1 MCRMPRAT
9 RKNGRMGPV
18 RRLGYP
24 IETGL
29 KLVTNTGSRVL
40 NTSKNLLNSV
50 GRGARGVVANTTS
63 AVNNTGR
70 GMLTGRNSRRNK
82 RNTRKQRGRK

>member
-1 MCRMPRAT
+1 MAKAT

-18 RRLGYP
+18 RRLAYP

-29 KLVTNTGSRVL
+29 NLVTRTGSRVL
-40 NTSKNLLNSV
+40 NTSNNLLKSV

-70 GMLTGRNSRRNK
+70 GILTGRNSRRHK
-82 RNTRKQRGRK
+82 RNTRKGRK